1 MRYLAARGYETIT
14 IADLLDYV
22 DHGTPLPDKS
32 VMLTFDD
39 GYLNNCV
46 YLPPLMEK
54 YGMSAI
60 VSPSVNSPTNTLQ
73 TATAASITPWR
84 PGTTSKRSRRLRI
97 SELQNHSYHL
107 HA

>member
-22 DHGTPLPDKS
+22 DHGTPLPDKP

-60 VSPSVNSPTNTLQ
+60 VSPVGQFSDEYAANGDRSVYYACLLY
-73 TATAASITPWR
+73 
-84 PGTTSKRSRRLRI
+84 TSRCV
-97 SELQNHSYHL
+97 
-107 HA
+107 